1 MKSLFVVKSN
11 PVPGRESEFN
21 RWYTDIHLPEVIQ
34 IEGFQ
39 SAQRF
44 QLNKNQVQ
52 PGQSHTYLAIYE
64 IDSENVAATLDNLN
78 KATRLTKSYALDQVS
93 MDISVFDSI
102 ADVIYE
108 APQKESTS
116 SK

>member
-11 PVPGRESEFN
+11 PVPGKEAEFN
-21 RWYTDIHLPEVIQ
+21 RWYTEIHLPEVIQ

-44 QLNKNQVQ
+44 RLNENQVQ
-52 PGQSHTYLAIYE
+52 PDQSHTYLAIYE
-64 IDSENVAATLDNLN
+64 IDSANVAATLENLGN
-78 KATRLTKSYALDQVS
+78 ATQLTQNQAIELATIE
-93 MDISVFDSI
+93 ISVFDAIEDAII
-102 ADVIYE
+102 ATN
-108 APQKESTS
+108 QKESTS